1 MSTQNFGARTRAPLV
16 LSLHSRWWQLLCG
29 LVCAMVASNPQYI
42 WTLLTRPLTAQLGVS
57 LPGLQVTFSIL
68 IVCQTFLSP
77 LEGYLIERFGPRWL
91 LSAGGAITG
100 LSWVLTSRAESLLS
114 VYLCYGVL
122 GGIGVGIVVVG
133 TIGLMAR
140 WFPDRRGFAI
150 GVVMAG
156 FGMGAMLTTFPI
168 TNSIARYG
176 YQHTLVV
183 YGVILG
189 VVGILAALGMR
200 LPPPGYMADWRSQ
213 RAAAAVPDTRPGNML
228 RTPLFWLMFVMMSM
242 MATSGLMVTSQMA
255 VFTRDF
261 GMAGVTVFGLAAL
274 PLALTID
281 RVANGVTRPMFGWI
295 SDLIGREHTMLVAF
309 GMEAI
314 AMTLWLTSRHDPLL
328 FVLLSGVVFLGWGE
342 IFSLFPS
349 TLTDTFG
356 GKHAIVNYAC
366 LSYAQGIGSILG
378 GPVAALLHEHTGGW
392 DAVFGTAIALDSCT
406 AVLAIAAL
414 KPMRRAWFARASS
427 RS

>member
-1 MSTQNFGARTRAPLV
+1 
-16 LSLHSRWWQLLCG
+16 
-29 LVCAMVASNPQYI
+29 MVASNPQYI
-42 WTLLTRPLTAQLGVS
+42 WTLLTHPLMERLGVS
-57 LPGLQVTFSIL
+57 LPSLQVTFSIL

-91 LSAGGAITG
+91 LAAGGAITG
-100 LSWVLTSRAESLLS
+100 LSWVLTSHAQSLMAIYLS
-114 VYLCYGVL
+114 YGVL

-140 WFPDRRGFAI
+140 WFPDHRGLAV

-168 TNSIARYG
+168 TISLSKYG
-176 YQHTLVV
+176 YQHTLLV
-183 YGVILG
+183 YGLILG
-189 VVGILAALGMR
+189 AVGIVAALGMR
-200 LPPPGYMADWRSQ
+200 LPPPGDMEDWQ
-213 RAAAAVPDTRPGNML
+213 PKTATAAAPNTRTGSML
-228 RTPLFWLMFVMMSM
+228 RTPVFWLMFIMMTM
-242 MATSGLMVTSQMA
+242 VATSGLMVTSQMA

-261 GMAGVTVFGLAAL
+261 GMAGVSVFGLAAL

-281 RVANGVTRPMFGWI
+281 RVANGVTRPLFGWV
-295 SDLIGREHTMLVAF
+295 SDVIGRENTMLIAF

-366 LSYAQGIGSILG
+366 LSYAQGVGSILG
-378 GPVAALLHEHTGGW
+378 GPLAALLHEHTGGW
-392 DAVFGTAIALDSCT
+392 DGVFGTAIALDSCT

-414 KPMRRAWFARASS
+414 RPMRRAWFARVS
-427 RS
+427 RRV

>member
-1 MSTQNFGARTRAPLV
+1 
-16 LSLHSRWWQLLCG
+16 
-29 LVCAMVASNPQYI
+29 
-42 WTLLTRPLTAQLGVS
+42 
-57 LPGLQVTFSIL
+57 
-68 IVCQTFLSP
+68 
-77 LEGYLIERFGPRWL
+77 LIERFGPRWL
-91 LSAGGAITG
+91 LAAGGAITG

-168 TNSIARYG
+168 THSIARYG

-183 YGVILG
+183 FGVILG

-200 LPPPGYMADWRSQ
+200 LPPPGYMADWRPQ
-213 RAAAAVPDTRPGNML
+213 KGAAAVPDTRPGNML

-261 GMAGVTVFGLAAL
+261 GMSGVTVFGLAAL

-295 SDLIGREHTMLVAF
+295 SDLIGREHTMLIAF

-366 LSYAQGIGSILG
+366 LSYAQGVGSILG
-378 GPVAALLHEHTGGW
+378 GPLAALLHEHTGGW
-392 DAVFGTAIALDSCT
+392 DGVFGTAIALDSCT

-414 KPMRRAWFARASS
+414 RPMRRAWFARVS
-427 RS
+427 RRV

>member
-1 MSTQNFGARTRAPLV
+1 
-16 LSLHSRWWQLLCG
+16 
-29 LVCAMVASNPQYI
+29 
-42 WTLLTRPLTAQLGVS
+42 
-57 LPGLQVTFSIL
+57 
-68 IVCQTFLSP
+68 
-77 LEGYLIERFGPRWL
+77 
-91 LSAGGAITG
+91 
-100 LSWVLTSRAESLLS
+100 
-114 VYLCYGVL
+114 
-122 GGIGVGIVVVG
+122 
-133 TIGLMAR
+133 
-140 WFPDRRGFAI
+140 
-150 GVVMAG
+150 
-156 FGMGAMLTTFPI
+156 
-168 TNSIARYG
+168 
-176 YQHTLVV
+176 
-183 YGVILG
+183 
-189 VVGILAALGMR
+189 
-200 LPPPGYMADWRSQ
+200 
-213 RAAAAVPDTRPGNML
+213 
-228 RTPLFWLMFVMMSM
+228 MFVMMSM

-295 SDLIGREHTMLVAF
+295 SDLIGREHTMLIAF

-414 KPMRRAWFARASS
+414 KPMRRAWFARASR

>member
-1 MSTQNFGARTRAPLV
+1 MSTQNFGARARAPLA

-57 LPGLQVTFSIL
+57 LPSLQVTFSIL

-91 LSAGGAITG
+91 LAAGGAITG

-168 TNSIARYG
+168 TIGITKYG
-176 YQHTLVV
+176 YQHTLEV
-183 YGVILG
+183 YGLILG
-189 VVGILAALGMR
+189 AIGILAALGLR
-200 LPPPGYMADWRSQ
+200 LPPPGYMSDWQ
-213 RAAAAVPDTRPGNML
+213 PKTGAITDTRTGAML
-228 RTPLFWLMFVMMSM
+228 RT
-242 MATSGLMVTSQMA
+242 
-255 VFTRDF
+255 
-261 GMAGVTVFGLAAL
+261 
-274 PLALTID
+274 
-281 RVANGVTRPMFGWI
+281 
-295 SDLIGREHTMLVAF
+295 
-309 GMEAI
+309 
-314 AMTLWLTSRHDPLL
+314 
-328 FVLLSGVVFLGWGE
+328 
-342 IFSLFPS
+342 
-349 TLTDTFG
+349 
-356 GKHAIVNYAC
+356 
-366 LSYAQGIGSILG
+366 
-378 GPVAALLHEHTGGW
+378 
-392 DAVFGTAIALDSCT
+392 
-406 AVLAIAAL
+406 
-414 KPMRRAWFARASS
+414 
-427 RS
+427 